1 MGLAVADG
9 ATGVA
14 SPLAVVAYPGVAEAA
29 RVIAAAAIDNR
40 AALVVVGL
48 PGFADG
54 SESPAAR
61 RSRRLAE
68 ALGDLGL
75 EVALQ
80 SEYLSTVEARARARD
95 AGRRPGLPVDD
106 LAAQVILEEF
116 LERLAAAGRGV

>member
-14 SPLAVVAYPGVAEAA
+14 SPLAVVAYDGVAAAA
-29 RVIAAAAIDNR
+29 RVIAAAALDNR
-40 AALVVVGL
+40 AALVVIGL
-48 PGFADG
+48 PSSADG

-95 AGRRPGLPVDD
+95 AGRRPGRPVDD

-116 LERLAAAGRGV
+116 LERLAAVGREV

>member
-14 SPLAVVAYPGVAEAA
+14 SPLAVVAYDGVAAAA
-29 RVIAAAAIDNR
+29 RVIAAAALDNR
-40 AALVVVGL
+40 AVLVVIGL
-48 PGFADG
+48 PSSADG

-80 SEYLSTVEARARARD
+80 SEYLSTVEARARARH
-95 AGRRPGLPVDD
+95 AGRRPGRPVDD

-116 LERLAAAGRGV
+116 LERLAAVGREV

>member
-14 SPLAVVAYPGVAEAA
+14 SPLAVVAYDGVAAAA
-29 RVIAAAAIDNR
+29 RVIAAAALDNR
-40 AALVVVGL
+40 AVLVVIGL
-48 PGFADG
+48 PSSADG

-95 AGRRPGLPVDD
+95 AGRRPGRPVDD

-116 LERLAAAGRGV
+116 LERLAAVGREV

>member
-14 SPLAVVAYPGVAEAA
+14 SPLAVVAYDGVAAAA
-29 RVIAAAAIDNR
+29 RVIAAAALDNR
-40 AALVVVGL
+40 AVLVVIGL
-48 PGFADG
+48 PSSADG
-54 SESPAAR
+54 SEAPAAR

-68 ALGDLGL
+68 ALRDLGL

-80 SEYLSTVEARARARD
+80 SEYLSTVEARTRARD
-95 AGRRPGLPVDD
+95 AGRRPGRPVDD

-116 LERLAAAGRGV
+116 LERLAAAGREA

>member
-14 SPLAVVAYPGVAEAA
+14 SPLAVVAYEGVAAAA
-29 RVIAAAAIDNR
+29 RVIAAAARDNR
-40 AALVVVGL
+40 AALVVIGR
-48 PGFADG
+48 PSSADG

-75 EVALQ
+75 DVALQ

-95 AGRRPGLPVDD
+95 AGRRPGRPVDD

>member
-14 SPLAVVAYPGVAEAA
+14 SPLAVVAYQGVTEAA
-29 RVIAAAAIDNR
+29 RVIAEVARDNR
-40 AALVVVGL
+40 VELVVVGV
-48 PGFADG
+48 PSFADG
-54 SESPAAR
+54 RESPAAR

-68 ALGDLGL
+68 ALGGLGL

-80 SEYLSTVEARARARD
+80 TEYLSTIEARARARD
-95 AGRRPGLPVDD
+95 GGRRPGLPVDD

-116 LERLAAAGRGV
+116 LERLAAAGREA

>member
-1 MGLAVADG
+1 MGLAVADR

-14 SPLAVVAYPGVAEAA
+14 SPLAVVAYGGV
-29 RVIAAAAIDNR
+29 AAAAGLIAEVASDNR
-40 AALVVVGL
+40 AELVVIGL
-48 PGFADG
+48 PSSADG

-95 AGRRPGLPVDD
+95 AGRRPGRPVDD
-106 LAAQVILEEF
+106 LAAVVILEEY
-116 LERLAAAGRGV
+116 LERLAAAGREA

>member
-14 SPLAVVAYPGVAEAA
+14 SPLAVVAYQGVAEAA
-29 RVIAAAAIDNR
+29 RVIAAAAIENR
-40 AALVVVGL
+40 AGLVVVGL

-68 ALGDLGL
+68 ALGDLGV

-80 SEYLSTVEARARARD
+80 SEYLSTVEARARARE

-116 LERLAAAGRGV
+116 LERLAAAGREA